1 MGRSNLA
8 YLASAPGPFGTLHL
22 RRRELLAQPGT
33 VVFELLVD
41 QDLLMSSLSTHSE
54 EALAHHAVR
63 MHGGHGLRVLVG
75 GLGLGYT
82 ARAALDSEAV
92 AAVAVIELLPEL
104 IGWFQDGLVPL
115 GRALGREPRFSL
127 RQGDVYGA
135 LTGPPPE
142 QPHDVI
148 LVDVDHAPEER
159 LGDASGT
166 FYTEEGLRRVREHL
180 APEGILGVWSYD
192 ESPAFA
198 ALLGRVFRELCVE
211 RLAFANPVVG
221 EEEVNWLFLAR
232 R

>member
-1 MGRSNLA
+1 MGRPNLS

-22 RRRELLAQPGT
+22 RRRELLARPGT
-33 VVFELLVD
+33 VVLELLVD

-54 EALAHHAVR
+54 EALARHAIR
-63 MHGGHGLRVLVG
+63 MRGRSGLDVLVG

-82 ARAALDSEAV
+82 ARAALEADEV
-92 AAVAVIELLPEL
+92 ARVEVIELLPEL
-104 IGWFQDGLVPL
+104 IAWFQGGLIPL
-115 GRALGREPRFSL
+115 GSELGRDPRLSL
-127 RQGDVYGA
+127 RQGDVYRT
-135 LTGPPPE
+135 LTGTPPE
-142 QPHDVI
+142 RPHDLI

-198 ALLGRVFRELCVE
+198 ALLQRVFREVRIE
-211 RLAFANPVVG
+211 RLAFTNPVLA
-221 EEEVNWLFLAR
+221 EEETNWLFLGR